1 MISFNVEDIKL
12 LATLVSLYSG
22 GGSGVREI
30 GLIDSACSTIFQT
43 FGGQELYPSI
53 EEKGAKLG
61 YLLICNHA
69 FLDGNKRVG
78 LLAMLTF
85 FKINNVNLN
94 YSDKEL
100 IELGLGVAS
109 GNLAYEQVLNW
120 VISHK
125 I

>member
-12 LATLVSLYSG
+12 LATLVSNYSG
-22 GGSGVREI
+22 GGRGGREV

-43 FGGQELYPSI
+43 FGGQELYPTL

-69 FLDGNKRVG
+69 FLDGNKRIG

-85 FKINNVNLN
+85 LKINNVNLS

-125 I
+125 S

>member
-22 GGSGVREI
+22 GGSGVREV
-30 GLIDSACSTIFQT
+30 GLIDSACNTIFQT
-43 FGGQELYPSI
+43 FGGQELYPTL

-69 FLDGNKRVG
+69 FIDGNKRIG

-85 FKINNVNLN
+85 FKINNVNLS

-109 GNLAYEQVLNW
+109 GNLGYQQVLNW

-125 I
+125 S